1 MPMILR
7 ALAFAVLALSFVL
20 INKPAVAQDK
30 GRIRVSSDVQYEF
43 IGRWDADKLNTI
55 LTDDTPKF
63 FGVAVR
69 YTAAK
74 NAVKLYRV
82 TYSSVVPERGNKPI
96 VATGLVAVPDI
107 AGTSFPMVSYQHGT
121 VYGKQEVPSF
131 PDKSPETQ
139 LMLAQFAGPGYIVI
153 GADYFGMGLSKEP
166 EGYMVKASHQQATYD
181 MLLASRAVLA
191 DLKLSNTKLFI
202 GGWSQGGFITMA
214 FLEKLEAAGV
224 KIDAAATASAPVDVS
239 VVLNGFLSFPRKNDA
254 AWVNSLFILSSFAF
268 ENYYGVPGLSR
279 SLFNDEYYDLA
290 RKVYLREPFNVADV
304 PTDLHKLIKPD
315 YFNAQFFAESAYGKL
330 VAQTQAYRWV
340 IKSPVRNYYGEADE
354 AIAVGVG
361 QLAMTYQRAMGNG
374 NPVIEAVSTG
384 LTSHRG
390 TYATAVPQWK
400 TWFEGLQQ
408 GNRVKNSVTRD

>member
-96 VATGLVAVPDI
+96 AATGLVAVPDI

-131 PDKSPETQ
+131 PDQSPETQ
-139 LMLAQFAGPGYIVI
+139 LMLAQFAGQGYIVI

-224 KIDAAATASAPVDVS
+224 KIDAAATASAPVDVQ

-290 RKVYLREPFNVADV
+290 RRAYLREPFNVADV

-384 LTSHRG
+384 QTLHRG

-400 TWFEGLQQ
+400 KWFDGL
-408 GNRVKNSVTRD
+408 

>member
-1 MPMILR
+1 MQKFVRVLTI
-7 ALAFAVLALSFVL
+7 ALLVTGAAV
-20 INKPAVAQDK
+20 PATAQDK
-30 GRIRVSSDVQYEF
+30 GAIHVSSDVQYEF
-43 IGRWDADKLNTI
+43 IGRWDADKLNKV

-63 FGVAVR
+63 FGVTVK

-121 VYGKQEVPSF
+121 VYLKTQVPSF
-131 PDKSPETQ
+131 PDQSPETQ
-139 LMLAQFAGPGYIVI
+139 LMLAQFAGQGYIVV
-153 GADYFGMGLSKEP
+153 GADYFGMGSSKEP
-166 EGYMVKASHQQATYD
+166 EGYMVKASHQQASYD

-191 DLKLSNTKLFI
+191 DLKLSGSKLFVS
-202 GGWSQGGFITMA
+202 GWSQGGFVAMA
-214 FLEKLEAAGV
+214 FLEKLESAGV
-224 KIDAAATASAPVDVS
+224 KVDAAATASAPVDVS
-239 VVLNGFLSFPRKNDA
+239 VALNGFLSFPRKNDA
-254 AWVNSLFILSSFAF
+254 DWVNSLFILSSFAF
-268 ENYYGVPGLSR
+268 ENYYGVPGLAR
-279 SLFNDEYYDLA
+279 SLIADAYYDVA
-290 RKVYLREPFNVADV
+290 RKAYLREPFNVADV

-354 AIAVGVG
+354 AIAVGLG
-361 QLAMTYQRAMGNG
+361 RLAMTYQRAIGNG

-384 LTSHRG
+384 QTSHRG

-400 TWFEGLQQ
+400 IWFDGL
-408 GNRVKNSVTRD
+408 

>member
-1 MPMILR
+1 MKIMSFR
-7 ALAFAVLALSFVL
+7 AFAFAVLALCLSVTGL
-20 INKPAVAQDK
+20 AAVAQDK
-30 GRIRVSSDVQYEF
+30 GAVTVASGVQYEF
-43 IGRWDADKLNTI
+43 IGRWDTDRLNKI
-55 LTDDTPKF
+55 LTEDTPKF
-63 FGVAVR
+63 FGVKVT
-69 YTAAK
+69 YTPAK

-139 LMLAQFAGPGYIVI
+139 LMLAQFAGQGYIVI

-224 KIDAAATASAPVDVS
+224 KIDAAATASAPVDVQ

-290 RKVYLREPFNVADV
+290 RRAYLREPFNVADV

-384 LTSHRG
+384 QTLHRG

-400 TWFEGLQQ
+400 KWFDGL
-408 GNRVKNSVTRD
+408 

>member
-96 VATGLVAVPDI
+96 AATGLVAVPDI

-139 LMLAQFAGPGYIVI
+139 LMLAQFAGQGYIVI

-224 KIDAAATASAPVDVS
+224 KIDAAATASAPVDVQ